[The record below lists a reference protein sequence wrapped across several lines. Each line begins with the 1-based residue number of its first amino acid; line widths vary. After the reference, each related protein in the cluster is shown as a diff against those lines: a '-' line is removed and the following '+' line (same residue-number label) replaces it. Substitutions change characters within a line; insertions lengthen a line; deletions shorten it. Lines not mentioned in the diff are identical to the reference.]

1 MLDTFVGKKIHTLK
15 NKQTSKQKQEE
26 DRKSIEKI
34 KCSFWLENLKI
45 LKVWGDSH
53 KTKSEDTTLF

>member
-26 DRKSIEKI
+26 DKK
-34 KCSFWLENLKI
+34 NQ
-45 LKVWGDSH
+45 
-53 KTKSEDTTLF
+53 